1 MNVNGNKNLSVD
13 DLKKSVET
21 FIYTF
26 QYIDVVDESSFS
38 NKEFYDE
45 CINLINFFK
54 ENGIAEFTNFNGVRV
69 VVPAKLDVVYTF
81 DEETIKMIGDKIWE
95 ITAHFQGYD
104 AFNFFDVCVFKKT
117 PSLKS
122 IKIYFPDNN
131 SVEIEGIIKNFY
143 NKDDV
148 KAVNT
153 ILQTLYPMNIRLKA
167 DRMSTLANYI
177 LKKINEA
184 KIDYHPVIHDFL
196 EEAINIVE
204 VVSSDL
210 KRLLVNDYA
219 VFLDG
224 SIIAFTK
231 NHLAIAL
238 NHANKKNGTKHHIN
252 KVLTSVKFYPKRGII
267 KGVVGNASFQENKI
281 EKDIIAMPVNPF
293 SNITKEILGR
303 DVVEEL
309 KKKIENEN
317 VIEKIIGGEETEI
330 RDFDVVWF
338 DRIC

>member
-1 MNVNGNKNLSVD
+1 M
-13 DLKKSVET
+13 
-21 FIYTF
+21 
-26 QYIDVVDESSFS
+26 
-38 NKEFYDE
+38 
-45 CINLINFFK
+45 
-54 ENGIAEFTNFNGVRV
+54 RV
-69 VVPAKLDVVYTF
+69 VMPSKLDVVYTF
-81 DEETIKMIGDKIWE
+81 DEETIKMIGDKILE
-95 ITAHFQGYD
+95 IIGHFQGYD

-122 IKIYFPDNN
+122 IKIYFPDNS
-131 SVEIEGIIKNFY
+131 SVEIDGVLKNFY

-153 ILQTLYPMNIRLKA
+153 ILQRLYSSNIKLKA
-167 DRMSTLANYI
+167 DRMSTLTTYI
-177 LKKINEA
+177 FKKINEA

-196 EEAINIVE
+196 DEAIKIVE

-210 KRLLVNDYA
+210 KKLLVNDYA
-219 VFLDG
+219 VFLDS

-238 NHANKKNGTKHHIN
+238 NHANKRNGTKYHIN
-252 KVLTSVKFYPKRGII
+252 KVFTSVKFYPKRGII
-267 KGVVGNASFQENKI
+267 SGIVGSASFQENKI
-281 EKDIIAMPVNPF
+281 KKDIIAMPVNPF
-293 SNITKEILGR
+293 SNITKEILGK

-317 VIEKIIGGEETEI
+317 VIEKIIGGGETEI
-330 RDFDVVWF
+330 RDFDVEWF